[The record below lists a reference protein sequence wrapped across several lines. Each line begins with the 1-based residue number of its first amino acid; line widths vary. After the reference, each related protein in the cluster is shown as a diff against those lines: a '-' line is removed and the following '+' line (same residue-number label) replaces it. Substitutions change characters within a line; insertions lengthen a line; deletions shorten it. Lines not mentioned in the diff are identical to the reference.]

1 MDRTVQMSS
10 YLDLVLENGVEPTE
24 ISEIMTHLA
33 FYSGWEN
40 ATSAV
45 AIALKSE
52 VSSKGDR
59 FRIG

>member
-1 MDRTVQMSS
+1 MSS

-52 VSSKGDR
+52 ASSKGDR